1 MPSISSNENISNYE
15 VYSAE
20 LGSGSFA
27 EVYRATVKATGKEV
41 AIKMVKFQL

>member
-41 AIKMVKFQL
+41 VIKMVKFQL